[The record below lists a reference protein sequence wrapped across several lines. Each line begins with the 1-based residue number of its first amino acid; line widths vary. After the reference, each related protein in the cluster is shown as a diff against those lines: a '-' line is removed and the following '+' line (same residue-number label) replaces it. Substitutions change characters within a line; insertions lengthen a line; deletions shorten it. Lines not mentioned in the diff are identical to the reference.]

1 MLLEI
6 EARAPFMML
15 TNTLTAEPAP
25 LPGRRRFESPCN
37 LMKIALFSPFADE
50 KTEAQKRT
58 LLRNKTKRTELW
70 GWPSERQSL

>member
-1 MLLEI
+1 MLLAI

-25 LPGRRRFESPCN
+25 PPCN

-50 KTEAQKRT
+50 KTEAQKKDFAEKQ
-58 LLRNKTKRTELW
+58 NKKNRAV
-70 GWPSERQSL
+70 GVAK

>member
-25 LPGRRRFESPCN
+25 LPGRCRFESPCN

-50 KTEAQKRT
+50 KTEASKKDFAEKQ
-58 LLRNKTKRTELW
+58 NKKNRAV
-70 GWPSERQSL
+70 GVAK